1 MLKRTI
7 SIGVV
12 YGALVAMSFGQNQ
25 GAYSEIFSEPEIMSD
40 AVAASGAFDRGA
52 GFLFGPLRILPELS
66 VSYVHDSNPTY
77 VPNGAKAIN
86 SIQVKPQVDLLLKG
100 NGWNAFGN
108 AWMTHDWLLGDV
120 DPAYRDTVAQA
131 HYGETLGF
139 QLESARGSRLT
150 LTESYEYLNYQDI
163 VGTAAAN
170 DSWQDRYLLVLG
182 AQFDTP
188 LGEHTGMN
196 LGAKYTDLWY
206 DNPLQAGWQDA
217 GVSLGFSRHLT
228 PKSDLLLSFGYDN
241 QWSDGSNGESR
252 CYRALVGL
260 GTHPSAKTSVRAEVG
275 IMEYSFD
282 NGADTAVSWTYN
294 LLGNWRIARRLSA
307 NVSGTANFLPSEYTD
322 QINYTL
328 EQVVSAGLTFEATT
342 RLTTS
347 LNAFYRREAY
357 AKVDAVADEKR
368 IDNQVGLSARANYR
382 LFRYTSVFAGVDY
395 GKNTSTIADYDY
407 RRTILQSGV
416 NIQF

>member
-1 MLKRTI
+1 MSKRAI
-7 SIGVV
+7 SIGIA
-12 YGALVAMSFGQNQ
+12 YGALVAMAFGQTK
-25 GAYSEIFSEPEIMSD
+25 GAYSEIFSEPEIMCD
-40 AVAASGAFDRGA
+40 AVVASGEFDRGA

-77 VPNGAKAIN
+77 APNGAKAIN

-108 AWMTHDWLLGDV
+108 VWLTHDWLLGSGNAV
-120 DPAYRDTVAQA
+120 YRDTVAKA

-163 VGTAAAN
+163 VGTVAAN

-196 LGAKYTDLWY
+196 LGAKYSDLWY
-206 DNPLQAGWQDA
+206 DNPLLSGWQDA
-217 GVSLGFSRHLT
+217 GVTLGFSRHLT
-228 PKSDLLLSFGYDN
+228 PKSDLLLSLGYDN
-241 QWSDGSNGESR
+241 QWSDGSDGESR

-282 NGADTAVSWTYN
+282 TGADTAESWTYN

-307 NVSGTANFLPSEYTD
+307 DVSGTANFQPSETD
-322 QINYTL
+322 NNNYTL
-328 EQVVSAGLTFEATT
+328 VQKLAAGLTFEATT

-357 AKVDAVADEKR
+357 AKVDAVAAEKR
-368 IDNQVGLSARANYR
+368 LDNEVGLSARANYR
-382 LFRYTSVFAGVDY
+382 LFRYTSVFVGADCS
-395 GKNTSTIADYDY
+395 KNTSTIEDYNY
-407 RRTILQSGV
+407 IRTILQSGV
-416 NIQF
+416 NIRF